1 MAGFEDLLLTGM
13 EFGVFDFY
21 LPFVLSFAIIYGILQ
36 KANIFGTE
44 RVGRNINLVVSVI
57 LSLFIIGYTTVG
69 VTLAA
74 FFGTMFTGTIMIVVT
89 LLSTM
94 MVLYVLGAL
103 AGIHIPGEQPGRWNA
118 VLILIAVLL
127 ASVVFV
133 YSGGMSILG
142 QLDIPGVG
150 TEIPIPAMPSITISA
165 ADAIVLGGLIML
177 VATIVW
183 LTHEKKPKGG
193 S

>member
-1 MAGFEDLLLTGM
+1 MVGFEDLLLTGM
-13 EFGVFDFY
+13 EFGVFDFF

-44 RVGRNINLVVSVI
+44 RVGRNVNLIVSVV

-74 FFGTMFTGTIMIVVT
+74 FFGSMFTGTIMIVVT
-89 LLSTM
+89 LLGTM

-103 AGIHIPGEQPGRWNA
+103 AGIQIPGKQPGRWNA
-118 VLILIAVLL
+118 VLILITVLL
-127 ASVVFV
+127 AGIVFV

-142 QLDIPGVG
+142 QLDLPGVG
-150 TEIPIPAMPSITISA
+150 TQIAIPAMPSISISTN
-165 ADAIVLGGLIML
+165 DAVLLGGFIVLV
-177 VATIVW
+177 VAIVW
-183 LTHEKKPKGG
+183 LTREENPKP
-193 S
+193 